1 MTLRRTPLETSEAAA
16 SAAAQDTAAL
26 PILEVDGLHKHF
38 GGIHAVR
45 GVTLQIE
52 RGTIHGLVGEN
63 GAGKSTLGKMIAGL
77 FQPDDGKI
85 RMEGE
90 QAHFRAPRDALRAG
104 IAIITQELAVVP
116 ARSVMENVFLGVE
129 NARVGLV
136 VNRDLRRRYEGL
148 AELTGFAIH
157 PDKKVGEL
165 RLAQQIRV
173 EIMRALARDA
183 RLIVLD
189 EVTAAL
195 TIDEAERLFK
205 VVRALR
211 ERGTTVIYI
220 SHFLDEVL
228 RLADV
233 VSVLRDGSLVKTNR
247 AAAETSRSLVA
258 AMLGRSLEL
267 VFPDKKPPAA
277 DAPTVLELAGITRRG
292 VVEDASLAVRAG
304 EIVGIAGLIGSG
316 RTELARAAFGADS
329 LDDGVVRVLGKPV
342 AIRRPR
348 DAIKAGIA
356 MVPEARKEHGLMMRR
371 SIVENV
377 TLPHLASLS
386 AGGIVRSRGELARVA
401 ELTRRLDV
409 RASHLKAPVELLS
422 GGNQQKVLFAKWLF
436 RPPRV
441 LIADEPTRGVDV
453 GAKQQIYELIAS
465 LAAEGLG
472 ILLISSELEEVL
484 GLSHRVLVMRDGRIV
499 AEFDGAAVKEEEVME
514 AAFGEGRD
522 EGPRSRP
529 QDSAP
534 GEEPHE

>member
-1 MTLRRTPLETSEAAA
+1 MAPQQSARPPSQSAA
-16 SAAAQDTAAL
+16 SAAAPTV
-26 PILEVDGLHKHF
+26 PGRPFLEVDGLHKHF

-77 FQPDDGKI
+77 FPPDDGQI
-85 RMEGE
+85 RVEGE
-90 QAHFRAPRDALRAG
+90 QTRFRAPRDALRAG

-129 NARVGLV
+129 DARAGLV
-136 VNRDLRRRYEGL
+136 VNSELRRRYQGL

-173 EIMRALARDA
+173 EIMRALARNT
-183 RLIVLD
+183 RLIVMD

-195 TIDEAERLFK
+195 TIDEAERLFE
-205 VVRALR
+205 VIRALR
-211 ERGTTVIYI
+211 ERGATIIYI

-228 RLADV
+228 RLVDH

-247 AAAETSRSLVA
+247 AADETSRSLVT

-267 VFPDKKPPAA
+267 VFPDKKPPAS
-277 DAPTVLELAGITRRG
+277 DAPTVLQLEGITRRG
-292 VVEDASLAVRAG
+292 VVENASLAVRAG

-316 RTELARAAFGADS
+316 RTELVRAAFGADP
-329 LDDGVVRVLGKPV
+329 LDDGTVRVLGRAV
-342 AIRRPR
+342 AVRRPR

-377 TLPHLASLS
+377 TLPHLAALS
-386 AGGIVRSRGELARVA
+386 VGGVVRSRDELGRVA
-401 ELTRRLDV
+401 ELTKRLDV

-436 RPPRV
+436 RTPSV

-472 ILLISSELEEVL
+472 VLLISSELEEVL

-499 AEFDGAAVKEEEVME
+499 AEFDGSAVQEEEVMQ

-522 EGPRSRP
+522 EPTRSRGR
-529 QDSAP
+529 DSEP
-534 GEEPHE
+534 EEPHE